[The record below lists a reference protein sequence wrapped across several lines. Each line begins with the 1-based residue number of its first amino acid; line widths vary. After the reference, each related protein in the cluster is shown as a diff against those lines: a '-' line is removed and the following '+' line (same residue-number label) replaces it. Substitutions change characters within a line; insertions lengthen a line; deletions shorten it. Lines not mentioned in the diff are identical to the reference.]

1 MPIDM
6 TLTVSIT
13 TTHTTTTNY
22 YYHHDYYDYDYDYYY
37 YYYCYCEPRL
47 ESGISWESAANM
59 TTACQQTTTATH
71 LYYCY

>member
-22 YYHHDYYDYDYDYYY
+22 YYHHDYYDYDYDYY